1 VAYLCTY
8 EQTDPLF
15 AFDLSDPAN
24 PVKLGEMKI
33 TGFSDYLHVW
43 ADGRLFGLGQ
53 AATEQ
58 GQVTGMKMVMFD
70 VSDKTSVS
78 VKATLDLGDTY
89 SEALNDPNAILV
101 SPDKNL
107 IGFATNSG
115 YTFYSYSDDAGFTK
129 LASVAGSDWDYN
141 MRGLYIGDFLY
152 IVSQSGVTVV
162 ELPSYT
168 TVATVAV

>member
-1 VAYLCTY
+1 M
-8 EQTDPLF
+8 Q
-15 AFDLSDPAN
+15 AFPDIFLNNMGS
-24 PVKLGEMKI
+24 I
-33 TGFSDYLHVW
+33 TGSIISALLVIAAREWWLRPLD
-43 ADGRLFGLGQ
+43 Q
-53 AATEQ
+53 AQ
-58 GQVTGMKMVMFD
+58 YIGSFQVPLLKAGFRMKMVMFD
-70 VSDKTSVS
+70 VSDKTNVS

-129 LASVAGSDWDYN
+129 LASVAGGDWDYN

-162 ELPSYT
+162 ELASYT